1 MQVTPTSTLTDAIRV
16 SEVTRDFTTGNK
28 TVKALDQCSFSVE
41 PGQFVSILGPSGCGK
56 STLLSLVAG
65 LTQPT
70 KGDVSVNGEPISKV
84 GTDMG
89 MVFQSDLL
97 LDWRSALDN
106 ILIQIQF
113 RGLKRADYEQAARDL
128 LDQTGLTGFAD
139 AMPRQLSGGMRQ
151 RVAICRALIH
161 DPNLLLMDEPFGA
174 LDAITREKINVD
186 LLSIVEASGKTVLF
200 VTHSIEEAVFL
211 ADRVLVM
218 SGRPGQIIA
227 DIAVPVAR
235 PRLQWP
241 HGESEFSPYVEQA
254 RRALVEG
261 GSLS

>member
-1 MQVTPTSTLTDAIRV
+1 MQMTSTPTLTDAIRV
-16 SEVTRDFTTGNK
+16 SEVTRDFTTGHQV
-28 TVKALDQCSFSVE
+28 VKALDQCSFSVE

-70 KGDVSVNGEPISKV
+70 KGEVRVNGEPISKV

-106 ILIQIQF
+106 VLVQIQF
-113 RGLKRADYEQAARDL
+113 RGLKRSDYEHLARDL

-186 LLSIVEASGKTVLF
+186 LLSIVERSGKTVLF

-235 PRLQWP
+235 PRVSWP
-241 HGESEFSPYVEQA
+241 HGESEFSPYVDQA